1 MRMTNE
7 EFQAEVFRR
16 SNVYLQQKRQNRRRF
31 FYGAAAFACCFVIAA
46 GGLALRSRM
55 NGDQTAFPGFLDN
68 ATASETIAESSEEYR
83 EEESSEAAEAASEAE
98 SAEAW
103 DGASL
108 NAKSDQYKGDAE
120 FAGDEM
126 QTDNLTAD
134 EYLRALNLNPL
145 PKTLGQLHLNQ
156 IPSDMRFHLDEYT
169 TYDEGCY
176 SFTYSDGNGKPA
188 LQIEM
193 RRKQDFELEFEPD
206 IYPAHTEEELE
217 FPTRACFVSGEAQF
231 WVIAADYDT
240 NDTEQIR
247 ALAQEL
253 YDALRSDEIH
263 DLTAEEYFRALGI
276 NPLPETLGGCT
287 LQAETEMHDVGFYNR
302 FTYLNADGE
311 PEMYVDICDSKG
323 WATSDGVYLWTSAGE
338 PTTAEFSAGKA
349 KVELKAAQLAE
360 GDAAKIEELA
370 EELMHTL
377 RKE

>member
-16 SNVYLQQKRQNRRRF
+16 SNVYLQQKKQNHRRF
-31 FYGAAAFACCFVIAA
+31 FYGAAAFACCFGIVAS
-46 GGLALRSRM
+46 GLALRSRM
-55 NGDQTAFPGFLDN
+55 NGNHAAFSNPLDN
-68 ATASETIAESSEEYR
+68 ATASEAVMESSEEYR
-83 EEESSEAAEAASEAE
+83 EEESCEENSEAADEAVQ
-98 SAEAW
+98 

-108 NAKSDQYKGDAE
+108 NAKPGQYKGDAE
-120 FAGDEM
+120 YASEEE
-126 QTDNLTAD
+126 QWENLTAD
-134 EYLRALNLNPL
+134 EYFRALNLNPL

-156 IPSDMRFHLDEYT
+156 IPSDMRFNPDEYT

-206 IYPAHTEEELE
+206 VYPAHTEEELE

-263 DLTAEEYFRALGI
+263 DLTAEEYFRAMGI

-287 LQAETEMHDVGFYNR
+287 LQAETEMHNVGFYNR

-349 KVELKAAQLAE
+349 KVELKAAQLVE

>member
-16 SNVYLQQKRQNRRRF
+16 SNVYLQQKKQNHRRF
-31 FYGAAAFACCFVIAA
+31 YYGAAAFACCFGIVA
-46 GGLALRSRM
+46 GGLALKSRM
-55 NGDQTAFPGFLDN
+55 NGNHAAFSNLLDN
-68 ATASETIAESSEEYR
+68 ATASEAAAESSEEKYDYA
-83 EEESSEAAEAASEAE
+83 EESCEESSEAADEATQ
-98 SAEAW
+98 

-108 NAKSDQYKGDAE
+108 NAKPGQYKGDAE
-120 FAGDEM
+120 YASEEA
-126 QTDNLTAD
+126 QWENLTAD
-134 EYLRALNLNPL
+134 EYFRALNLNPL
-145 PKTLGQLHLNQ
+145 PETLGQLHLNQ
-156 IPSDMRFHLDEYT
+156 IPSDMRFNPDEYT

-231 WVIAADYDT
+231 WVIAVDYDT

-263 DLTAEEYFRALGI
+263 DLTAEEYFRALEI

-287 LQAETEMHDVGFYNR
+287 LKAETELRDVGFYNR

-349 KVELKAAQLAE
+349 KVELKAAQLVE

>member
-16 SNVYLQQKRQNRRRF
+16 SNVYLQQKKQNHRRF
-31 FYGAAAFACCFVIAA
+31 FYGAAAFACCFGIVAS
-46 GGLALRSRM
+46 GLALKSRM
-55 NGDQTAFPGFLDN
+55 YGDHAAFSNLLDN
-68 ATASETIAESSEEYR
+68 ATASEAVMESSEEYR
-83 EEESSEAAEAASEAE
+83 EEESCEENSEAADEAVQ
-98 SAEAW
+98 

-108 NAKSDQYKGDAE
+108 NAKPGQYKGDTEYASE
-120 FAGDEM
+120 EE
-126 QTDNLTAD
+126 QWENLTAD
-134 EYLRALNLNPL
+134 EYFRALNLNPL
-145 PKTLGQLHLNQ
+145 PETLGQLHLNQ
-156 IPSDMRFHLDEYT
+156 IPSDMRFNPDEYT

-253 YDALRSDEIH
+253 YDALRADEIH

-349 KVELKAAQLAE
+349 KVELKAAQLVE